1 MEQKVFSNI
10 HELLG
15 VVFEMDIT
23 KLEIITN
30 PSVFKK
36 VWRVEK
42 LKESIMKLP
51 KLRTY

>member
-1 MEQKVFSNI
+1 MEQKAFSNI

-23 KLEIITN
+23 KLEILAN
-30 PSVFKK
+30 PSVFQKI
-36 VWRVEK
+36 WRVEK
-42 LKESIMKLP
+42 LKELIMKLP